1 MNVGMHSNA
10 EIACKEPD
18 ATDSG
23 QRLMLLFSALTVMT
37 FTRAGLSHT
46 PAALAA
52 LAVAALVAF
61 SAPGCVMNLC

>member
-1 MNVGMHSNA
+1 MSLGMHSTAEKTSKKRGATANA
-10 EIACKEPD
+10 
-18 ATDSG
+18 S
-23 QRLMLLFSALTVMT
+23 RVLLLFSALTVMT